1 VHAVRSSPNQQVISM
16 ASSSRSYLESQI
28 PDHPVLMIYEN
39 CMLPLSTTL
48 LSHTRVSSRYHVLCP
63 HTARVTHLALCVAVI
78 LGVRPV
84 IALPSFLWR
93 RRLENLHFTIRTA
106 KLGPTALSKVG
117 FKIRQEGEMGM
128 TSSRTM
134 HDAKRA
140 EGSTWMQETKFSD
153 WSGE

>member
-1 VHAVRSSPNQQVISM
+1 MRIVCCPSLPRYFPIPVSRLDTTSFARTQQ
-16 ASSSRSYLESQI
+16 ESHI
-28 PDHPVLMIYEN
+28 WP
-39 CMLPLSTTL
+39 
-48 LSHTRVSSRYHVLCP
+48 
-63 HTARVTHLALCVAVI
+63 LCVAVI